1 MQMIGTSLLDGIEA
15 AIKTSPWWLPNS
27 PVLVVEG
34 RREILGAYGQR
45 WYGDKNVEGDEIP
58 AIAPEQATN
67 PGLAF
72 SFTRRQCKAM
82 RATLREQ
89 AKSLASP
96 R

>member
-15 AIKTSPWWLPNS
+15 AIKTSPWWLPHN
-27 PVLVVEG
+27 PVLVIEG
-34 RREILGAYGQR
+34 RREVLGTYGTR
-45 WYGDKNVEGDEIP
+45 YHGDTNLDGDEIP
-58 AIAPEQATN
+58 RVEPATN

-82 RATLREQ
+82 RATLRAQ
-89 AKSLASP
+89 AKRLASP